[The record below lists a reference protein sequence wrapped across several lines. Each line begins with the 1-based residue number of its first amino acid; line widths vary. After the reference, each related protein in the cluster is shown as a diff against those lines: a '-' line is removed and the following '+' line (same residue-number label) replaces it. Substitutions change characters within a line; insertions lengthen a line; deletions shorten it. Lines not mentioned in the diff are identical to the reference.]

1 MFKNNYKTWGI
12 SIGLH
17 VVIIYSVSRQTV
29 EVQQPEKVTVMQA
42 YVMVDL
48 AAVPDINSSTQ
59 PAFAATAFES
69 EAKLSEVE
77 QSTEQPEAKLRK
89 HDAKSHV
96 DEPAI
101 ISKTSPQTKPSSN
114 SAKVEPPSVQ
124 VAADKHKVGVDQQGA
139 EQPFKKLNPYAPIPL
154 ITPPNEVRNSFDY
167 PHSAIPQS
175 ADDKLRLTVPK
186 EHTSSFQSDVV
197 WQSADGSQRMEMYKG
212 MCYKIDFNGVMGKV
226 GLPQGSPRP
235 CKDNDG
241 ILFDKIMDKWNSK
254 KPLK

>member
-1 MFKNNYKTWGI
+1 MFKNNYKAWGI

-17 VVIIYSVSRQTV
+17 VVIIYLVSRQTV
-29 EVQQPEKVTVMQA
+29 EVQQPEKVEVMQA

-48 AAVPDINSSTQ
+48 AAMPDINSSTQ
-59 PAFAATAFES
+59 PAFES

-77 QSTEQPEAKLRK
+77 QSTKQPTEQPEAKLTT

-101 ISKTSPQTKPSSN
+101 ISKTTPQTKPSAS
-114 SAKVEPPSVQ
+114 SPKVELSAVE
-124 VAADKHKVGVDQQGA
+124 VLADKQKLGGDQQGT

-154 ITPPNEVRNSFDY
+154 VTAANEARNSFDY
-167 PHSAIPQS
+167 SQSAIPQS
-175 ADDKLRLTVPK
+175 ADEKLRLTVPK
-186 EHTSSFQSDVV
+186 AHSTSYKSDVV
-197 WQSADGSQRMEMYKG
+197 WQSTDGSKRMEMYQG
-212 MCYKIDFNGVMGKV
+212 MCYDIDFNGVMGKA

-235 CKDNDG
+235 CKDNDA
-241 ILFDKIMDKWNSK
+241 ILFDKIMDKWNRK